1 MKAQT
6 MKRIGTT
13 LIVIGLTGA
22 YYAIA
27 TMNNRGA
34 VLVIDFAKEAI
45 WCAVMSVGVHLR
57 GRGVR

>member
-57 GRGVR
+57 GRG

>member
-57 GRGVR
+57 GRE